1 MGGGSGLAGSVV
13 IEAGN
18 VGWGSV
24 GFFILWVIAVVV
36 VFSGLLFLETLFWV
50 ICFGKNEKKKFKI
63 FKFQFLVMQKR
74 APNKTKTKK
83 NKRACLGPMGIPKP
97 NPQGEPKIIIFT
109 KIKLV

>member
-1 MGGGSGLAGSVV
+1 MVM
-13 IEAGN
+13 EAGN

-24 GFFILWVIAVVV
+24 GFFILWVVAVVVV

-50 ICFGKNEKKKFKI
+50 ICFGKNEKKKKKFKI

-83 NKRACLGPMGIPKP
+83 K
-97 NPQGEPKIIIFT
+97 
-109 KIKLV
+109 

>member
-1 MGGGSGLAGSVV
+1 MVM
-13 IEAGN
+13 EAGN

-24 GFFILWVIAVVV
+24 GFFILWVVAVVVV

-83 NKRACLGPMGIPKP
+83 NKRACLGPVGIPKP

>member
-13 IEAGN
+13 MEAGN

-24 GFFILWVIAVVV
+24 GFFILWVVAVVVV

-74 APNKTKTKK
+74 APNKTKKK
-83 NKRACLGPMGIPKP
+83 KIRGLVWALWESQNRTHRESPK
-97 NPQGEPKIIIFT
+97 
-109 KIKLV
+109 